1 MAFNR
6 TSGDVMHNFRL
17 YSLCFLGLFLI
28 LSVFH
33 PAPQNARAELLVY
46 TALEDDELPVY
57 LEKFKQSHPDIQVKI
72 IRDSTGVI
80 TAKLLAEKDNPQA
93 DVIWSISA
101 TSLIVID
108 KTGMIEPYA
117 PAGLD
122 RVNAK
127 MRDAA
132 NPPAWVGTKAYMDA
146 FVLNVHEQKALGLPT
161 PNSYQ
166 DLLHPAYKGQITM
179 PNPASS
185 GTGYLAVAGILQLMG
200 EEKGWEY
207 LDALDQNIAQYT
219 HSGSKPAKMA
229 AAGEAALGIT
239 LCYRASMQKQ
249 KGDPVEIYY
258 PKEGSGWD
266 VEASAL
272 VRKSEINPEAEVFLD
287 WAISQEAMEAYASF
301 FPVTSVKTNAPVPA
315 GYPADPAAQL
325 IPANDLA
332 WGAENREW
340 ILAEWTRRYD
350 AKSESK

>member
-1 MAFNR
+1 M
-6 TSGDVMHNFRL
+6 SNFRRYFICL
-17 YSLCFLGLFLI
+17 FGLFLA
-28 LSVFH
+28 LGAVGLL
-33 PAPQNARAELLVY
+33 PQSARAELLIY

-57 LEKFKQSHPDIQVKI
+57 LEKFKQSHPDISVKI
-72 IRDSTGVI
+72 IRDSTGVV
-80 TAKLLAEKDNPQA
+80 TAKLLAEKDDPQA

-101 TSLIVID
+101 TSLIVLD

-127 MRDAA
+127 MRDSA

-146 FVLNVHEQKALGLPT
+146 FVLNTHEQKALGLPA
-161 PNSYQ
+161 PDSYEA
-166 DLLHPAYKGQITM
+166 LLDPAYKGQITM

-207 LDALDQNIAQYT
+207 LDALDKNILQYT

-229 AAGEAALGIT
+229 AAGEASLGIT

-249 KGDPVEIYY
+249 KGDPVDIYY

-266 VEASAL
+266 VEANAL
-272 VRKSEINPEAEVFLD
+272 VRKAVINPEAKVFLD
-287 WAISQEAMEAYASF
+287 WAISQQAMEAYASF
-301 FPVTSVKTNAPVPA
+301 FPVTAVKTNVPVPA

-325 IPANDLA
+325 IADNDLV
-332 WGAENREW
+332 WGAEHRER
-340 ILAEWTRRYD
+340 ILTEWTRRYD